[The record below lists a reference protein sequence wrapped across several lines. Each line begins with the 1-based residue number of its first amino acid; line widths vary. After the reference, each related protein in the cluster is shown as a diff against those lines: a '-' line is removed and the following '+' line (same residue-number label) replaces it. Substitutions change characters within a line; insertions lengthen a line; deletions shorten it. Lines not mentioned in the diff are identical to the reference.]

1 MPAPDKKDNN
11 EMAKD
16 VTRRADELARTR
28 EADVTQQV
36 GTQNQADSAKQDA
49 QLASVSG
56 FTAKLRSRVT

>member
-1 MPAPDKKDNN
+1 
-11 EMAKD
+11 MAKD